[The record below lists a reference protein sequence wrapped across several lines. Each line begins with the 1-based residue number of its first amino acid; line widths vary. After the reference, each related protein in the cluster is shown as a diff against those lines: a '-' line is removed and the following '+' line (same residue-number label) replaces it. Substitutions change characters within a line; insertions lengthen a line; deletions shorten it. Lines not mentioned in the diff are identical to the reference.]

1 MMIHHVSIGVR
12 DVSAAADF
20 YDRVLGTLGYKR
32 VMEILPYAVA
42 YGDTAPEFW
51 IGQPHDQGS
60 PSAGN
65 GAHISFSAKNKS
77 AIQKFHAAALEAGGS
92 DEGAP
97 GPRADYGPDY
107 YGAFAR
113 DPDGNKIEAV
123 LVSAPQ
129 AAKTAKPAAKKTS
142 AKKAAPKKMKASRGK
157 VSGGGRDETKSGRKR
172 R

>member
-12 DVSAAADF
+12 DVPAAADF

-32 VMEILPYAVA
+32 VMEFLPHAVA
-42 YGDTAPEFW
+42 YGDAAPEFW

-60 PSAGN
+60 PSSGN
-65 GAHISFSAKNKS
+65 GAHFSFVAKNKG
-77 AIQKFHAAALEAGGS
+77 AVQKFHAAVLELGGS

-97 GPRADYGPDY
+97 GPRPDYGPDY

-123 LVSAPQ
+123 VVV
-129 AAKTAKPAAKKTS
+129 AAPAAKAAKPPAKKAA
-142 AKKAAPKKMKASRGK
+142 AKKAAPRKAAARPKAKMARGK
-157 VSGGGRDETKSGRKR
+157 AKPAKRKR